1 MHPSHERSRGA
12 IFGLSCSGGIIIT
25 ASDDDLEAELN
36 RMKMDAGE
44 ADVDT
49 SWRSDSL
56 HKEWNLPLNGERIMF
71 TTPRQYAG
79 KLSSVLVDAGA
90 RPVWMPTVR
99 YIPLPEE
106 GLLTTQLDAALLELS
121 SFDVIAFATKYSVLG
136 FWERLTTLYGS
147 PEGAQRVVSEAK
159 VKFATVPALSALL
172 RDKLSLCSDRIIAA
186 RHVGASDLYDVL
198 ACTSSGAAV
207 LCVAPVFGDG
217 FEDPKPLTQMLNKL
231 SFRRLDVT
239 RAPGYIV
246 KPGSANEFQNEL
258 KWLRN
263 GDVDVLGLTSALEV
277 KGLDLMLDSW
287 DGLVPDSTSVV
298 GNGPDT
304 ALQAARLGY
313 DRVKVLGKKEA
324 MGEDFVLALAQHCSS
339 RRGLQIY
346 RDH

>member
-1 MHPSHERSRGA
+1 MSFYWYHVRRGA
-12 IFGLSCSGGIIIT
+12 DST
-25 ASDDDLEAELN
+25 DDD
-36 RMKMDAGE
+36 
-44 ADVDT
+44 
-49 SWRSDSL
+49 S
-56 HKEWNLPLNGERIMF
+56 I
-71 TTPRQYAG
+71 G

-304 ALQAARLGY
+304 ALQAVRLGY

>member
-1 MHPSHERSRGA
+1 MGA
-12 IFGLSCSGGIIIT
+12 SSKRRAHHVHNTSPVCRFARLLLSLFCKSVPCFHLDISLICGRELLSL
-25 ASDDDLEAELN
+25 ASMSFYWYHLRPGADSTDDD
-36 RMKMDAGE
+36 
-44 ADVDT
+44 
-49 SWRSDSL
+49 S
-56 HKEWNLPLNGERIMF
+56 I
-71 TTPRQYAG
+71 G

-106 GLLTTQLDAALLELS
+106 GLLTSQLDAALLELS
-121 SFDVIAFATKYSVLG
+121 SFDVVAFATKYSVLG
-136 FWERLTTLYGS
+136 FWERLTTIYGS

-159 VKFATVPALSALL
+159 VKFATVPVLSALL

-186 RHVGASDLYDVL
+186 DVGASDLSDVL
-198 ACTSSGAAV
+198 AFTSSGAAV

-246 KPGSANEFQNEL
+246 KPGSANEFQKEL
-258 KWLRN
+258 QWLRN

-304 ALQAARLGY
+304 ALQAARLGF
-313 DRVKVLGKKEA
+313 DRVKVLGKKVA
-324 MGEDFVLALAQHCSS
+324 TGEDFVLALAHHCSS